1 MKVLSKKTKIAFIFS
16 LLIVL
21 MVTILISLRLG
32 SIDISF
38 TELIKGML
46 SGESTGNVGI
56 IKDLRMPRVII
67 AVLIGANLA
76 ISGVLLQAVIRNPL
90 ADPYITGISSGA
102 CAVTVFFMVFVPSVT
117 TMRPIFGFLGGLV
130 CCAIVYLMAYK
141 KGLSPIRIVLAGAAC
156 NALLG
161 GLSSMFTVSAG
172 LGASN
177 IQKWITGSLAT
188 VNWDNVY
195 MLLPYSI
202 IGIILAICTS
212 KICNVLLLGSKNAK
226 SLGFNSVIYDFSY
239 LIAVFLAS
247 ISTAIGGVISFVGL
261 VVPHICRI
269 IVGSDHKYL
278 IPCSGILGAFLVLFA
293 DTLGRIIMKPYEIPV
308 GVVTCI
314 IGAPFFLYLLRE
326 RKGYRI

>member
-226 SLGFNSVIYDFSY
+226 SLGFNSDLYMILVT

-293 DTLGRIIMKPYEIPV
+293 GTLGRIIMKPYEIPV

-314 IGAPFFLYLLRE
+314 IGAPFFLYLLR
-326 RKGYRI
+326 RSDLK

>member
-1 MKVLSKKTKIAFIFS
+1 MKALNKKIRPIFI
-16 LLIVL
+16 LLAL
-21 MVTILISLRLG
+21 MVLVFTVLVSLKLG

-38 TELIKGML
+38 GELIKGIL
-46 SGESTGNVGI
+46 FGSNDGNIGI

-102 CAVTVFFMVFVPSVT
+102 CAVTVFFMVFVPTVT
-117 TMRPIFGFLGGLV
+117 TLRPIFGFVGGLV
-130 CCAIVYLMAYK
+130 SCTIVYLMAFK

-161 GLSSMFTVSAG
+161 GLSSMFTISAG
-172 LGASN
+172 LGSTN
-177 IQKWITGSLAT
+177 IQKWIMGSLAT
-188 VNWDNVY
+188 VTWDNVY

-202 IGIILAICTS
+202 IGILLALCVS
-212 KICNVLLLGSKNAK
+212 KICNVLVLGSKNTK
-226 SLGFNSVIYDFSY
+226 SLGFNSDLYMIVVT

-278 IPCSGILGAFLVLFA
+278 IPCSGLVGAFLVLFA
-293 DTLGRIIMKPYEIPV
+293 DTIGRTVMKPYELPV

-314 IGAPFFLYLLRE
+314 IGAPFFLYLLR
-326 RKGYRI
+326 RSDLK

>member
-130 CCAIVYLMAYK
+130 CCVIVYLMAYK

-226 SLGFNSVIYDFSY
+226 SLGFNSDLYMILVT

-269 IVGSDHKYL
+269 IVGSNHKYL

-293 DTLGRIIMKPYEIPV
+293 DTIGRVVMKPYEIPV

-314 IGAPFFLYLLRE
+314 IGAPFFLYLLR
-326 RKGYRI
+326 RSDLK

>member
-46 SGESTGNVGI
+46 SGESTDNVGI

-102 CAVTVFFMVFVPSVT
+102 CAVTVLFMVFVPSVT

-161 GLSSMFTVSAG
+161 GLS
-172 LGASN
+172 
-177 IQKWITGSLAT
+177 
-188 VNWDNVY
+188 
-195 MLLPYSI
+195 
-202 IGIILAICTS
+202 
-212 KICNVLLLGSKNAK
+212 
-226 SLGFNSVIYDFSY
+226 
-239 LIAVFLAS
+239 
-247 ISTAIGGVISFVGL
+247 
-261 VVPHICRI
+261 
-269 IVGSDHKYL
+269 
-278 IPCSGILGAFLVLFA
+278 
-293 DTLGRIIMKPYEIPV
+293 
-308 GVVTCI
+308 
-314 IGAPFFLYLLRE
+314 
-326 RKGYRI
+326 